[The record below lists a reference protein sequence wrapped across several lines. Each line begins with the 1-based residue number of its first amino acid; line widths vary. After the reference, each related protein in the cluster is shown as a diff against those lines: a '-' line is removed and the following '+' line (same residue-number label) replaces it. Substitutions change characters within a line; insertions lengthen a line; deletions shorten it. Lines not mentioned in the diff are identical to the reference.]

1 MCHHQSVRSPHRSA
15 HHHPAGWTVP
25 HQLHALRRRFVSHLF
40 FARLICITET
50 LDPGHHT
57 IDIFYDGIAVPG
69 SPFTVNVRRGC
80 DPKKVR
86 AFGPGLEY
94 GVVNQPN
101 TFTVETKGNEWHVT
115 AVW

>member
-1 MCHHQSVRSPHRSA
+1 MDSTASA
-15 HHHPAGWTVP
+15 TRPSKKVC
-25 HQLHALRRRFVSHLF
+25 QLLV